1 LGEEQDRIDEIS
13 LLVGDVF
20 RPETLEIRKGSIQ
33 LAGTLLVE
41 PSQALKALAGRLKQK
56 ELTPMLTKRGG
67 KTILILARLRPVD
80 RSGRPSVNLL
90 LFLITIFTTLYA
102 GSLWQSEGFV
112 DGLAHL
118 HRGIPFSFSLLF
130 ILGAHELGHFFV
142 AKRMGIDATL
152 PYFIPGPH
160 LIGTFGAVIRIKSPI
175 PNRRALVL
183 MGAAGP
189 FCGLA
194 VAVPIALIGLRLS
207 HPVTAE
213 ELEGGFVLGSSLL
226 FSLLEKVSSSGLPGN
241 QVIFLHPMA
250 FAAWLGMFVTGL
262 NLLPIGQL
270 DGGHIAYA
278 ILGRAHMRVGLVF
291 LGVLVAVGV
300 AFRFFAYAFFGL
312 LILLV
317 GFRHPPPLDD
327 VTPISFLHKA
337 VAVAAMVS
345 LVLTFVLQPFALR

>member
-1 LGEEQDRIDEIS
+1 MEEEHDRMDEIS

-20 RPETLEIRKGSIQ
+20 RPEAIEIRKGSIH
-33 LAGTLLVE
+33 LPGTLLAE
-41 PSQALKALAGRLKQK
+41 PSRALEALAGRLKEK
-56 ELTPMLTKRGG
+56 ELTPMLTRRGG
-67 KTILILARLRPVD
+67 KTVLILARLRPAD
-80 RSGRPSVNLL
+80 RTGRPSINLL
-90 LFLITIFTTLYA
+90 LFLLTLFTTLYA
-102 GSLWQSEGFV
+102 GSLWQSQGFR
-112 DGLAHL
+112 DALTHL
-118 HRGIPFSFSLLF
+118 QRGVPFSFSLLF

-175 PNRRALVL
+175 PNRRALVM

-194 VAVPIALIGLRLS
+194 VAVPIALVGLRLS
-207 HPVTAE
+207 RVVTVE
-213 ELEGGFVLGSSLL
+213 EIESGFVLGSSLL
-226 FSLLEKVSSSGLPGN
+226 FSLLEKVSFSGLSEN
-241 QVIFLHPMA
+241 QGVFLHPMA

-270 DGGHIAYA
+270 DGGHIAYS
-278 ILGRAHMRVGLVF
+278 ILGRAHRQVGLVF
-291 LGVLVAVGV
+291 LGTLIAVGIV
-300 AFRFFAYAFFGL
+300 FKFFAYAFFGV

-317 GFRHPPPLDD
+317 GSRHPPPLDD
-327 VTPISFLHKA
+327 VTPISFLHKV
-337 VAVAAMVS
+337 VAVAAMVA